1 MRAGVI
7 WGWFGVRWGGVCGVE
22 STRTDGGRAGGARDW
37 GGGKGPVGYTAPE
50 PQKERNERTDGRT
63 DDDDDNYRMYKRAA
77 FSPHS
82 LQTHVFVLLFWPPKV
97 LSVDFLRAG
106 RRGGFSISSLD
117 PQQAG
122 KARLILYPHP
132 RCRPCYRPHTPPP
145 PPPPPPRHHPPINL
159 HPPAQQTRPRPHA
172 ASQHRRRERP
182 HAVLVHDLEDPVG
195 LRDEEADLEL
205 LDGVRHHRRGLRQA
219 QALLPLAVEDGEGEV
234 GAVPVRAEVE
244 LLWWWLRGVGGVRG
258 WVSEGKCVA

>member
-106 RRGGFSISSLD
+106 RRGGLLHLLTRS
-117 PQQAG
+117 PAG
-122 KARLILYPHP
+122 RQGTAHP
-132 RCRPCYRPHTPPP
+132 LPTPPLP
-145 PPPPPPRHHPPINL
+145 PLLPPPHSPSSSSSTPTTPPTHQSTPPSPTNPPPPPRRL
-159 HPPAQQTRPRPHA
+159 TTPAPGASARRPCPRP
-172 ASQHRRRERP
+172 
-182 HAVLVHDLEDPVG
+182 
-195 LRDEEADLEL
+195 
-205 LDGVRHHRRGLRQA
+205 
-219 QALLPLAVEDGEGEV
+219 
-234 GAVPVRAEVE
+234 
-244 LLWWWLRGVGGVRG
+244 
-258 WVSEGKCVA
+258 